1 MNAVNLLGG
10 TSRSDLHV
18 EILVFMFLT
27 FTTMVAANNTLFSG
41 DSVIRYRGW
50 VGND

>member
-1 MNAVNLLGG
+1 MNAVSLLGG

-27 FTTMVAANNTLFSG
+27 FTTMFAANNTLFSG